1 MFPSHDRGQKA
12 IKVFKEMR
20 ENDSTIGSVM
30 YAAEQVL
37 RDVKIKVEP
46 SDKNDETSV
55 KEAKFVEEI
64 LDDMDHTL
72 DDHISEALSFLTFG
86 FSWFEVVYKRRVG
99 PYERSDKKRSK
110 YTDGRIGVRK
120 IASRAPWTVNRFEMS
135 EFGDEVLGIHQNT
148 YRKDGNS
155 FIPINKSLYY
165 RTTVIN
171 GDPSGRSIL
180 RNAYTSYDRLQGFQ
194 NIEAIGIERD
204 LAGIPVGRIPSEY
217 FGDDASDDQKAV
229 REHFET
235 VLRDLKNNEQGYA
248 LLPSDTYLDRDWET
262 R

>member
-1 MFPSHDRGQKA
+1 MAKKLPETEAKKVLGVSGTNTRNGTIRADEFLYQLRGQKA

-86 FSWFEVVYKRRVG
+86 FSWFEVVYN
-99 PYERSDKKRSK
+99 RS
-110 YTDGRIGVRK
+110 
-120 IASRAPWTVNRFEMS
+120 
-135 EFGDEVLGIHQNT
+135 
-148 YRKDGNS
+148 
-155 FIPINKSLYY
+155 
-165 RTTVIN
+165 
-171 GDPSGRSIL
+171 
-180 RNAYTSYDRLQGFQ
+180 
-194 NIEAIGIERD
+194 
-204 LAGIPVGRIPSEY
+204 
-217 FGDDASDDQKAV
+217 
-229 REHFET
+229 
-235 VLRDLKNNEQGYA
+235 
-248 LLPSDTYLDRDWET
+248 
-262 R
+262 